1 MLDRHIIV
9 EYTFSNQKQL
19 IDIGDFTFMDIRI
32 LRYFLAVVREESIS
46 DAARFLHITQPTLS
60 RQLMDLEEELGV
72 KLLNRGK
79 KNQRVTLTEEGMLL
93 RRRAEEIVA
102 LTDKTMSEFDTSQ
115 DFISGDVYIGGGE
128 TNAMRLIAKI
138 SKKLQ
143 AQYPLIRYHLF
154 SGNADDVAERLDK
167 GLLDFG
173 LFIEPANMERYNY
186 LRLPDTDTWGLLM
199 RKDSPLADK
208 ESIRTEDLE
217 NLPLIVSRQSMVGN
231 ELAGWSGRD
240 FDNLNIVA
248 TYNLI
253 YNASLMVD
261 EGFGY
266 ALCLDRLVFS
276 ADNNNFCFRPLEP
289 GLEAHL
295 SIAWKKYQVFSKAA
309 EKFLEA
315 LQEEL

>member
-1 MLDRHIIV
+1 
-9 EYTFSNQKQL
+9 
-19 IDIGDFTFMDIRI
+19 MDIRI

-46 DAARFLHITQPTLS
+46 GAAESLHLTQPTLS

-79 KNQRVTLTEEGMLL
+79 KNRRITLTEEGMLL

-102 LTDKTMSEFDTSQ
+102 LADKTIEEFDTSN
-115 DFISGDVYIGGGE
+115 DVVSGDIYIGGGE
-128 TNAMRLIAKI
+128 TNAMRLIARI
-138 SKKLQ
+138 GKKLQ
-143 AQYPLIRYHLF
+143 ADYPLIHYHLY

-173 LFIEPANMERYNY
+173 LFIGATNMERYNY
-186 LRLPDTDTWGLLM
+186 LRLPVTDTWGLLM

-208 ESIRTEDLE
+208 ESIHSEDLE
-217 NLPLIVSRQSMVGN
+217 NIPLIVSRQSMVHN
-231 ELAGWSGRD
+231 ELSGWSGRD
-240 FDNLNIVA
+240 FDKLNIVA

-289 GLEAHL
+289 KLEAHL
-295 SIAWKKYQVFSKAA
+295 NIAWKKYQVFSKAA
-309 EKFLEA
+309 EKFLET
-315 LQEEL
+315 LQSEI

>member
-1 MLDRHIIV
+1 
-9 EYTFSNQKQL
+9 
-19 IDIGDFTFMDIRI
+19 MDIRI

-46 DAARFLHITQPTLS
+46 DAAESLHITQPTLS

-79 KNQRVTLTEEGMLL
+79 KNQGITLTEEGMLL

-102 LTDKTMSEFDTSQ
+102 LTDKTISEFDTAQ
-115 DFISGDVYIGGGE
+115 DIISGDIYIGSGE
-128 TNAMRLIAKI
+128 TNAMRLIARI
-138 SKKLQ
+138 GKKLQ
-143 AQYPLIRYHLF
+143 NDYPLIRYHLF
-154 SGNADDVAERLDK
+154 SGNADDVAERLDR
-167 GLLDFG
+167 GLLEFG

-186 LRLPDTDTWGLLM
+186 LRLPVTDTWGLLM
-199 RKDSPLADK
+199 RKDSLLAGK
-208 ESIRTEDLE
+208 KNIHAEDLE
-217 NLPLIVSRQSMVGN
+217 NIPLIVSRQSMVHN
-231 ELAGWSGRD
+231 ELSGWSGRD
-240 FDNLNIVA
+240 FDKLNIVA

-253 YNASLMVD
+253 HNASLMVD

-289 GLEAHL
+289 RLEAHL
-295 SIAWKKYQVFSKAA
+295 DIAWKKYQVFSKAA

>member
-1 MLDRHIIV
+1 
-9 EYTFSNQKQL
+9 
-19 IDIGDFTFMDIRI
+19 MDIRV
-32 LRYFLAVVREESIS
+32 LRYFLAVAREESIS
-46 DAARFLHITQPTLS
+46 GAAESLHLTQPTLS

-79 KNQRVTLTEEGMLL
+79 KNRRVTLTEEGMLL

-102 LTDKTMSEFDTSQ
+102 LADKTIEEFNTSNEVV
-115 DFISGDVYIGGGE
+115 SGDIYIGGGE
-128 TNAMRLIAKI
+128 TNAMRLIARI
-138 SKKLQ
+138 GKKLQ
-143 AQYPLIRYHLF
+143 ADYPMIRYHLY

-173 LFIEPANMERYNY
+173 LFIGTTNMERYNY
-186 LRLPDTDTWGLLM
+186 LRLPVTDTWGLLM
-199 RKDSPLADK
+199 RKDSPLAGK
-208 ESIRTEDLE
+208 ESIQAEDLE
-217 NLPLIVSRQSMVGN
+217 GIPLIVSRQSMVHN
-231 ELAGWSGRD
+231 ELSGWSGHD
-240 FDNLNIVA
+240 FDKLNIVA

-266 ALCLDRLVFS
+266 ALCLDRLVYS

-289 GLEAHL
+289 RLETHID
-295 SIAWKKYQVFSKAA
+295 IAWKKYQVFSKAA

-315 LQEEL
+315 LQEFDRPKKQSPTAQ

>member
-1 MLDRHIIV
+1 
-9 EYTFSNQKQL
+9 
-19 IDIGDFTFMDIRI
+19 MDIRI

-46 DAARFLHITQPTLS
+46 GAARFLHITQPTLS
-60 RQLMDLEEELGV
+60 RQLMDLEAELGV

-102 LTDKTMSEFDTSQ
+102 LTDKTVSEFDTSQ
-115 DFISGDVYIGGGE
+115 DIVSGDIYIGGGE
-128 TNAMRLIAKI
+128 TNAMRLIARI
-138 SKKLQ
+138 GKKLQ

-173 LFIEPANMERYNY
+173 LFIEPANIERYNY
-186 LRLPDTDTWGLLM
+186 LRLPVTDTWGLLM

-231 ELAGWSGRD
+231 ELSGWSGRD
-240 FDNLNIVA
+240 FDKLNIVA

-315 LQEEL
+315 LQDEL

>member
-1 MLDRHIIV
+1 
-9 EYTFSNQKQL
+9 
-19 IDIGDFTFMDIRI
+19 MDIRV

-46 DAARFLHITQPTLS
+46 GAAKVLHLTQPTLS

-79 KNQRVTLTEEGMLL
+79 KNRRVTLTEEGMLL

-102 LTDKTMSEFDTSQ
+102 LADKTISEFDTSQ
-115 DFISGDVYIGGGE
+115 EISGDVYIGGGE
-128 TNAMRLIAKI
+128 TDAMRFIAKI
-138 SKKLQ
+138 GKKLQ
-143 AQYPLIRYHLF
+143 ERYPLIRYHLF

-173 LFIEPANMERYNY
+173 LFIEPANMERYHY
-186 LRLPDTDTWGLLM
+186 LRLPHRDIWGLLM
-199 RKDSPLADK
+199 RKDSSLANR
-208 ESIRTEDLE
+208 EFIRAKDLE
-217 NLPLIVSRQSMVGN
+217 NIPLIVSRQSMVHN
-231 ELAGWSGRD
+231 ELSGWSGRD
-240 FDNLNIVA
+240 IEKLNIVA

-266 ALCLDRLVFS
+266 ALCLDRLVFA

-289 GLEAHL
+289 RLEANL
-295 SIAWKKYQVFSKAA
+295 DIAWKKHQAFSKAA
-309 EKFLEA
+309 EKFLEEM
-315 LQEEL
+315 QKELY

>member
-1 MLDRHIIV
+1 
-9 EYTFSNQKQL
+9 
-19 IDIGDFTFMDIRI
+19 MDIRI
-32 LRYFLAVVREESIS
+32 LRYFLAVAREESIS
-46 DAARFLHITQPTLS
+46 GAAEFLHLTQPTLS
-60 RQLMDLEEELGV
+60 RQLMDLEAELGV
-72 KLLNRGK
+72 KLLNRGN
-79 KNQRVTLTEEGMLL
+79 KNRSVTLTEEGMLL

-102 LTDKTMSEFDTSQ
+102 LTDKTISEFHTAHDVV
-115 DFISGDVYIGGGE
+115 SGDVYIGGGE
-128 TNAMRLIAKI
+128 TNAMRLIARVG
-138 SKKLQ
+138 KKLQ
-143 AQYPLIRYHLF
+143 SQYPLIRYHLF

-186 LRLPDTDTWGLLM
+186 LRLPATDTWGLLM

-208 ESIRTEDLE
+208 ESIHANDLE
-217 NLPLIVSRQSMVGN
+217 NIPLIVSRQSMVHN
-231 ELAGWSGRD
+231 ELSGWSGSD
-240 FDNLNIVA
+240 FDKLNIVA

-276 ADNNNFCFRPLEP
+276 ADHDSLCFRPLEP
-289 GLEAHL
+289 RLEAHID
-295 SIAWKKYQVFSKAA
+295 IAWKKYQVFSKAA

-315 LQEEL
+315 LQDEL

>member
-1 MLDRHIIV
+1 
-9 EYTFSNQKQL
+9 
-19 IDIGDFTFMDIRI
+19 MDIRI

-46 DAARFLHITQPTLS
+46 GAAQFLHITQPTLS

-102 LTDKTMSEFDTSQ
+102 LTDKTVAEFDTSQ
-115 DFISGDVYIGGGE
+115 DIVSGDVYIGGGE
-128 TNAMRLIAKI
+128 TNAMRLIARVG
-138 SKKLQ
+138 KKLQ

-199 RKDSPLADK
+199 RKDSLLAK
-208 ESIRTEDLE
+208 HESIRADDLE
-217 NLPLIVSRQSMVGN
+217 SIPLIVSRQSMVHN

-295 SIAWKKYQVFSKAA
+295 NIAWKKYQVFSKAA

>member
-1 MLDRHIIV
+1 
-9 EYTFSNQKQL
+9 
-19 IDIGDFTFMDIRI
+19 MDIRI

-46 DAARFLHITQPTLS
+46 GAAESLHLTQPTLS

-72 KLLNRGK
+72 TLLNRGK
-79 KNQRVTLTEEGMLL
+79 KNRRVTLTEEGMLL

-102 LTDKTMSEFDTSQ
+102 LTDKAIEELDTSNEVV
-115 DFISGDVYIGGGE
+115 SGDVYIGGGE
-128 TNAMRLIAKI
+128 TNAMRLIAGI
-138 SKKLQ
+138 GKKLQ
-143 AQYPLIRYHLF
+143 ADYPLIRYHLY

-173 LFIEPANMERYNY
+173 LFIGATNMERYNY
-186 LRLPDTDTWGLLM
+186 LRLPVTDTWGLLM
-199 RKDSPLADK
+199 RRDSPLAGK
-208 ESIRTEDLE
+208 ESIRAEDLRE
-217 NLPLIVSRQSMVGN
+217 IPLIVSRQSMVRN
-231 ELAGWSGRD
+231 ELSGWSGHD
-240 FDNLNIVA
+240 FDQLNIVA

-266 ALCLDRLVFS
+266 ALCLDRLVYS

-289 GLEAHL
+289 RLETHID
-295 SIAWKKYQVFSKAA
+295 IAWKKYQVFSKAA

-315 LQEEL
+315 LQDEL

>member
-1 MLDRHIIV
+1 
-9 EYTFSNQKQL
+9 
-19 IDIGDFTFMDIRI
+19 MDIRI

-46 DAARFLHITQPTLS
+46 GAAEALHLTQPTLS

-79 KNQRVTLTEEGMLL
+79 KNRRVTLTEEGNLL
-93 RRRAEEIVA
+93 RRRAEEIVS
-102 LTDKTMSEFDTSQ
+102 LTDKTISEFDTCHE
-115 DFISGDVYIGGGE
+115 ISGNVYIGGGE
-128 TNAMRLIAKI
+128 TDAMRLIARVGKNLQ
-138 SKKLQ
+138 KK
-143 AQYPLIRYHLF
+143 YPLIRYHLY

-186 LRLPDTDTWGLLM
+186 LRLPHKDIWGLLM
-199 RKDSPLADK
+199 RKDSPLAEK
-208 ESIRTEDLE
+208 ESIHAKDLE
-217 NLPLIVSRQSMVGN
+217 NIPLIVSRQSMVHN
-231 ELAGWSGRD
+231 ESSGWRGQD
-240 FDNLNIVA
+240 FEKLNIVA

-266 ALCLDRLVFS
+266 ALCLDRLVFA

-295 SIAWKKYQVFSKAA
+295 DIAWKKHQVFSKAA
-309 EKFLEA
+309 EKFLKA
-315 LQEEL
+315 LQDEFVHTNGKDIDK

>member
-1 MLDRHIIV
+1 
-9 EYTFSNQKQL
+9 
-19 IDIGDFTFMDIRI
+19 MDIRI

-46 DAARFLHITQPTLS
+46 GAAEFLHITQPTLS

-79 KNQRVTLTEEGMLL
+79 KNQGITLTEEGMLL

-102 LTDKTMSEFDTSQ
+102 LTDKTISEFDTTQ
-115 DFISGDVYIGGGE
+115 DIISGDIYIGGGE
-128 TNAMRLIAKI
+128 TNAMRLIARVG
-138 SKKLQ
+138 KKLQ
-143 AQYPLIRYHLF
+143 DDYPLIRYHLF

-186 LRLPDTDTWGLLM
+186 LRLPVTDTWGLLM
-199 RKDSPLADK
+199 REDSPLADK
-208 ESIRTEDLE
+208 ESIRAEDLE
-217 NLPLIVSRQSMVGN
+217 NIPLIVSRQSMVHN
-231 ELAGWSGRD
+231 ELSGWSGRD
-240 FDNLNIVA
+240 FDKLNIVA

-253 YNASLMVD
+253 HNASLMVD

-289 GLEAHL
+289 RLEAPL
-295 SIAWKKYQVFSKAA
+295 DIAWKKYQVFSKAA

-315 LQEEL
+315 LQDELSI

>member
-1 MLDRHIIV
+1 
-9 EYTFSNQKQL
+9 
-19 IDIGDFTFMDIRI
+19 MDIRV

-46 DAARFLHITQPTLS
+46 GAAESLHLTQPTLS

-79 KNQRVTLTEEGMLL
+79 KNRRVTLTEEGMLL

-102 LTDKTMSEFDTSQ
+102 LTDKAIEELDTSNEVV
-115 DFISGDVYIGGGE
+115 SGDIYIGGSE
-128 TNAMRLIAKI
+128 TNAMRLIARI
-138 SKKLQ
+138 GKKLQ
-143 AQYPLIRYHLF
+143 ADYPLIRYHLY

-173 LFIEPANMERYNY
+173 LFIGATNMERYNY
-186 LRLPDTDTWGLLM
+186 LRLPVTDTWGLLM
-199 RKDSPLADK
+199 RRDSPLAGK
-208 ESIRTEDLE
+208 ESIRAEDLE
-217 NLPLIVSRQSMVGN
+217 GIPLIVSRQSMVHN
-231 ELAGWSGRD
+231 ELSGWSGHD
-240 FDNLNIVA
+240 FDQLNIVA

-266 ALCLDRLVFS
+266 ALCLDRLVYS
-276 ADNNNFCFRPLEP
+276 ADNNNFCFCPLEP
-289 GLEAHL
+289 RLETHID
-295 SIAWKKYQVFSKAA
+295 IAWKKYQVFSKAA

-315 LQEEL
+315 LQDGL

>member
-1 MLDRHIIV
+1 
-9 EYTFSNQKQL
+9 
-19 IDIGDFTFMDIRI
+19 MDIRI

-46 DAARFLHITQPTLS
+46 NAAESLRITQPTLS
-60 RQLMDLEEELGV
+60 RQLMDLEAELGV

-79 KNQRVTLTEEGMLL
+79 KNQRITLTEEGMLL

-102 LTDKTMSEFDTSQ
+102 LTDKTMSEFDTAQ
-115 DFISGDVYIGGGE
+115 DIISGDIYIGGGE
-128 TNAMRLIAKI
+128 TNAMRLIARI
-138 SKKLQ
+138 GKKLQ

-173 LFIEPANMERYNY
+173 LFIEPAGMERYNY
-186 LRLPDTDTWGLLM
+186 FRLPVTDTWGLLM

-208 ESIRTEDLE
+208 ESIRAEDLE
-217 NLPLIVSRQSMVGN
+217 NIPLIVSRQSMVHN
-231 ELAGWSGRD
+231 ELSGWSGRD
-240 FDNLNIVA
+240 FDKLNIVA

-253 YNASLMVD
+253 HNASLMVD

-276 ADNNNFCFRPLEP
+276 ADNNNFCFLPLEP
-289 GLEAHL
+289 RLEAHID
-295 SIAWKKYQVFSKAA
+295 IAWKKYQVFSKAA

-315 LQEEL
+315 LQDLVV

>member
-1 MLDRHIIV
+1 
-9 EYTFSNQKQL
+9 
-19 IDIGDFTFMDIRI
+19 MDIRI
-32 LRYFLAVVREESIS
+32 LRYFLAVAREESIS
-46 DAARFLHITQPTLS
+46 GAAEALHLTQPTLS

-79 KNQRVTLTEEGMLL
+79 KNRHITLTEEGMLL

-102 LTDKTMSEFDTSQ
+102 LADKTIAEFDTAQ
-115 DFISGDVYIGGGE
+115 EIISGDVYIGGGE
-128 TNAMRLIAKI
+128 TNAMRLIAKVG
-138 SKKLQ
+138 KKLQ
-143 AQYPLIRYHLF
+143 EKYPLIRYHLY

-199 RKDSPLADK
+199 RKDSPLSAK
-208 ESIRTEDLE
+208 ESIQAEDLE
-217 NLPLIVSRQSMVGN
+217 NIPLIVSRQSMVRN
-231 ELAGWSGRD
+231 ELSGWRGGD
-240 FDNLNIVA
+240 FDKLNIVA

-261 EGFGY
+261 EGFGC

-289 GLEAHL
+289 KLEAHM

>member
-1 MLDRHIIV
+1 
-9 EYTFSNQKQL
+9 
-19 IDIGDFTFMDIRI
+19 MDIRI

-46 DAARFLHITQPTLS
+46 DAAESLHITQPTLS

-79 KNQRVTLTEEGMLL
+79 KNQGITLTEEGMLL

-102 LTDKTMSEFDTSQ
+102 LTDKTISEFDTAQ
-115 DFISGDVYIGGGE
+115 DIISGDIYIGSGE
-128 TNAMRLIAKI
+128 TNAMRLIARI
-138 SKKLQ
+138 GKKLQ
-143 AQYPLIRYHLF
+143 NDYPLIRYHLF
-154 SGNADDVAERLDK
+154 SGNADDVAERLDR

-186 LRLPDTDTWGLLM
+186 LRLPVTDTWGLLM
-199 RKDSPLADK
+199 RKDSLLAGK
-208 ESIRTEDLE
+208 KNIHAEDLE
-217 NLPLIVSRQSMVGN
+217 NIPLIVSRQSMVHN
-231 ELAGWSGRD
+231 ELSGWSGRD
-240 FDNLNIVA
+240 FDKLNIVA

-253 YNASLMVD
+253 HNASLMVD

-289 GLEAHL
+289 RLEAHL
-295 SIAWKKYQVFSKAA
+295 DIAWKKYQVFSKAA

>member
-1 MLDRHIIV
+1 
-9 EYTFSNQKQL
+9 
-19 IDIGDFTFMDIRI
+19 MDIRI

-46 DAARFLHITQPTLS
+46 GAAQFLHITQPTLS

-102 LTDKTMSEFDTSQ
+102 LTDKTVSELDISQ
-115 DFISGDVYIGGGE
+115 DIVSGDIYIGGGE
-128 TNAMRLIAKI
+128 TNAMRLIARI
-138 SKKLQ
+138 GKKLQ

-186 LRLPDTDTWGLLM
+186 LRLPVTDTWGLLM

-208 ESIRTEDLE
+208 KSIRTEDLE

-276 ADNNNFCFRPLEP
+276 AENNNFCFRPLEP

>member
-1 MLDRHIIV
+1 
-9 EYTFSNQKQL
+9 
-19 IDIGDFTFMDIRI
+19 MDIRI

-46 DAARFLHITQPTLS
+46 AAAESLHLTQPTLS

-79 KNQRVTLTEEGMLL
+79 KNQRIALTEEGMLL

-102 LTDKTMSEFDTSQ
+102 LTDKTISEFDVSH
-115 DFISGDVYIGGGE
+115 DVVSGDVYIGGGE
-128 TNAMRLIAKI
+128 TNAMRLIARV

-143 AQYPLIRYHLF
+143 SQYPLIRYHLY

-173 LFIEPANMERYNY
+173 VFIGTTNMERYNY

-199 RKDSPLADK
+199 REDSPLAGK
-208 ESIRTEDLE
+208 ESIRSEDLE
-217 NLPLIVSRQSMVGN
+217 NIPLIVSRQSMVHN
-231 ELAGWSGRD
+231 ELSGWSGRD
-240 FDNLNIVA
+240 FDKLNIVA
-248 TYNLI
+248 TYNLV

-266 ALCLDRLVFS
+266 ALCLDRLVYS

-289 GLEAHL
+289 RLETHL
-295 SIAWKKYQVFSKAA
+295 DIAWKKYQVLSKAA
-309 EKFLEA
+309 EKFLET
-315 LQEEL
+315 LQAEV

>member
-1 MLDRHIIV
+1 
-9 EYTFSNQKQL
+9 
-19 IDIGDFTFMDIRI
+19 MDIRI

-46 DAARFLHITQPTLS
+46 GAAESLHLTQPTLS
-60 RQLMDLEEELGV
+60 RQLMELEEELGV

-79 KNQRVTLTEEGMLL
+79 KNRRVTLTEEGMLL

-102 LTDKTMSEFDTSQ
+102 LTDKTISELGTSQ
-115 DFISGDVYIGGGE
+115 DIVTGDVFIGGGE

-143 AQYPLIRYHLF
+143 PKYPLIRYHLF

-186 LRLPDTDTWGLLM
+186 LRLPETDTWGLLM
-199 RKDSPLADK
+199 RKDSPLAGK
-208 ESIRTEDLE
+208 ERILAEDLE
-217 NLPLIVSRQSMVGN
+217 SIPLIVSRQSMVHN
-231 ELAGWSGRD
+231 ELSGWSGSN
-240 FDNLNIVA
+240 FDKLNIVA

-261 EGFGY
+261 EGLGY

-289 GLEAHL
+289 KLEAHL
-295 SIAWKKYQVFSKAA
+295 NIAWKKYQVFSKAA

-315 LQEEL
+315 LQDELG